1 MRYEVGDTGKGIAK
15 EELNHIWDR
24 YYMVGKTHKPAVIG
38 TGLGLSIVKDI
49 LIAHNSDFGVE
60 SHTNQGTTFWFQL
73 RAR

>member
-1 MRYEVGDTGKGIAK
+1 MGDTGKGIAK